1 LAVGLSIAQI
11 ISWGSIFYGFS
22 VLLGPIEQEMH
33 WGRDAIV
40 GAFSLSVLVTGL
52 GAAPVGVMLDRYGG
66 RRVMAL
72 GSIGAALIF
81 LLMSQVQ
88 SIAAFYVAWAALGCA
103 AAMLLYEP
111 AFAVIYEVYGANAR
125 NALTALTL
133 MAGFASTIF
142 WPLTNTLVG
151 VLGWRNTLVALGA
164 MNFLVCFPL
173 HALAIPRRD
182 ITGKTKPSKTIPLPS
197 HHPKEILRLRAFWLL
212 ALSFIANI
220 FAFACLSVHLIPLLQ
235 EKGFAAQT
243 AVWLAALVGPM
254 QVLGRLVD

>member
-1 LAVGLSIAQI
+1 MAHPDRRDSGSPSARWPLAVGLSIAQI

-173 HALAIPRRD
+173 HALAISPVKRNHRRPFRYRRTTRKKSYD
-182 ITGKTKPSKTIPLPS
+182 CARSGCWPCPSSPISL
-197 HHPKEILRLRAFWLL
+197 HLHVYR
-212 ALSFIANI
+212 FI
-220 FAFACLSVHLIPLLQ
+220 
-235 EKGFAAQT
+235 
-243 AVWLAALVGPM
+243 
-254 QVLGRLVD
+254 